1 MCVSKGE
8 MSFCVYSEELETCIY
23 RYEKHGLWL
32 FAFLCSNFSGA
43 AYVYF
48 DVYRAS
54 LTILWDW

>member
-1 MCVSKGE
+1 MYLQHV
-8 MSFCVYSEELETCIY
+8 V
-23 RYEKHGLWL
+23 WL

-43 AYVYF
+43 VYVDF

>member
-32 FAFLCSNFSGA
+32 FVSSCRTSS
-43 AYVYF
+43 
-48 DVYRAS
+48 
-54 LTILWDW
+54 

>member
-32 FAFLCSNFSGA
+32 LVSSCRTSS
-43 AYVYF
+43 
-48 DVYRAS
+48 
-54 LTILWDW
+54 